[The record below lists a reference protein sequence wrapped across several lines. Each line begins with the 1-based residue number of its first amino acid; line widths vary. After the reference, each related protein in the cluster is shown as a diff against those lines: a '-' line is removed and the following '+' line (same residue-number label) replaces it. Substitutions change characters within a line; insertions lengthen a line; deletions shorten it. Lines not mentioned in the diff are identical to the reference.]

1 MPNIE
6 PLYIAILIAIVIGVV
21 WYIQHKKESDAK
33 NKGESILGKVKDK
46 HDRDDLPDIVSV
58 DEEQVPRL
66 TAEDED
72 PSAAANAASSVAT
85 QEVDKPMAP
94 PVAQSEEPIAVSVES
109 KEAPRV
115 PVAQRRKAEVDPAVE
130 AVINITPLEG
140 SFDLRALKQRI
151 ADIEAEPLL
160 KDLVRVQCFD
170 KVSGLWY
177 DGADRLTECTQI
189 YLSMLLANRS
199 RRVDQPT
206 ASKFMIHAEQFA
218 IELKG
223 ESETPDS
230 NDPGSR
236 EHRTHHSSI

>member
-85 QEVDKPMAP
+85 QEVCC
-94 PVAQSEEPIAVSVES
+94 
-109 KEAPRV
+109 
-115 PVAQRRKAEVDPAVE
+115 QR
-130 AVINITPLEG
+130 
-140 SFDLRALKQRI
+140 
-151 ADIEAEPLL
+151 
-160 KDLVRVQCFD
+160 
-170 KVSGLWY
+170 
-177 DGADRLTECTQI
+177 
-189 YLSMLLANRS
+189 
-199 RRVDQPT
+199 
-206 ASKFMIHAEQFA
+206 
-218 IELKG
+218 
-223 ESETPDS
+223 
-230 NDPGSR
+230 
-236 EHRTHHSSI
+236 